1 MDIAELKNRMICL
14 FKKYRY
20 AAIVILSGLIL
31 MIWPE
36 LPEQTQS
43 YPEVTEKVSP
53 ELHES
58 LADLLSLVA
67 GAGKVEVLLTLKAG
81 EYIDYQT
88 DTNRS
93 QDTLRS
99 NTVVVT
105 DAERKETG
113 LIKQVISPQY
123 RGAVILCQG
132 ADNAN
137 VRLSIMDAVKSA
149 TGLTYDR
156 ITILKMK

>member
-1 MDIAELKNRMICL
+1 MKIGAVIQARTSSTRFPKKVLKPLPYGSDVCVLQQDIRRV
-14 FKKYRY
+14 KKSKLLNE
-20 AAIVILSGLIL
+20 VIIA
-31 MIWPE
+31 
-36 LPEQTQS
+36 T
-43 YPEVTEKVSP
+43 T
-53 ELHES
+53 
-58 LADLLSLVA
+58 
-67 GAGKVEVLLTLKAG
+67 
-81 EYIDYQT
+81 YQT